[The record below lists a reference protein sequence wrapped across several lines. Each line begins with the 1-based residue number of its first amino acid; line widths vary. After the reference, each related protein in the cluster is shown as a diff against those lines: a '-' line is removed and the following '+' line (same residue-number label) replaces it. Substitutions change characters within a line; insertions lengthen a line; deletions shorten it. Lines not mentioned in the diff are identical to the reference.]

1 MRKTK
6 TEKTSASAPS
16 RSIWSGNITIG
27 LVNVPVKL
35 FSMIYDK
42 GITFHFLHK
51 TDGQPLKYV
60 KMCTK
65 DDKIVPWNE
74 VVRGYEVAKNEYI
87 TFDQKELDA
96 AKPESDRRIRISKF
110 VDYFSVDPVYFDRT
124 YALLPDKSK
133 DAYSLLFKALEKTN
147 KAGAARITL
156 RTKEYP
162 ALLHTYKG
170 ALVLTTLR
178 YAYDVVDPQIL
189 NPYSKLETP
198 QKTELDLAVKIVTDL
213 SGEFD
218 IAEFE
223 DTYMKRVQELV
234 KQKVKGEKI
243 HIEKPPE
250 VEAKGLMVALRE
262 TLKQLETEMS
272 RHIYKPMLAKV
283 AEEAFSDKDW
293 VFEVKWDGFRA
304 IAYVEEP
311 FSLKSRNEKELKQNF
326 PEFQELT

>member
-1 MRKTK
+1 MEQENLKESSS
-6 TEKTSASAPS
+6 EKTSASAPS

-42 GITFHFLHK
+42 GIAFHFLHK
-51 TDGQPLKYV
+51 IDGQPLKYV

-74 VVRGYEVAKNEYI
+74 VVRGYEITKNEYI
-87 TFDQKELDA
+87 TFDQKELNE

-110 VDYFSVDPVYFDRT
+110 VDYFSVDPIYFDRT

-133 DAYSLLFKALEKTN
+133 DAYGLLLKALEKTN
-147 KAGAARITL
+147 KAGAGRITL

-178 YAYDVVDPQIL
+178 YTYDVVDPTDFEPL
-189 NPYSKLETP
+189 HKLETP
-198 QKTELDLAVKIVTDL
+198 QKAELDLAVKIVTDL

-218 IAEFE
+218 ITEFE
-223 DTYMKRVQELV
+223 DTYMKRVQELI

-262 TLKQLETEMS
+262 TLKQLET
-272 RHIYKPMLAKV
+272 R
-283 AEEAFSDKDW
+283 
-293 VFEVKWDGFRA
+293 
-304 IAYVEEP
+304 
-311 FSLKSRNEKELKQNF
+311 
-326 PEFQELT
+326 

>member
-1 MRKTK
+1 MEEENIKETDAK
-6 TEKTSASAPS
+6 KTSAAAPN
-16 RSIWSGNITIG
+16 RSIWSGSITIG

-42 GITFHFLHK
+42 GISFHFLHK
-51 TDGQPLKYV
+51 VDGHPLKYV
-60 KMCTK
+60 KMCTR

-74 VVRGYEVAKNEYI
+74 VIRGYEVAKNEYI
-87 TFDQKELDA
+87 TFDQKELNA

-133 DAYSLLFKALEKTN
+133 DAYSLLLRALEKTN
-147 KAGAARITL
+147 KAGAGRITL

-178 YAYDVVDPQIL
+178 YAYDVVDPIDFESL
-189 NPYSKLETP
+189 HKIEMP
-198 QKTELDLAVKIVTDL
+198 QKAELDLAVKIVTDL
-213 SGEFD
+213 SGEFKITD
-218 IAEFE
+218 FE
-223 DTYMKRVQELV
+223 DSYQQRVQELV

-250 VEAKGLMVALRE
+250 VEVKGLMVALRE
-262 TLKQLETEMS
+262 TLKQLEQ
-272 RHIYKPMLAKV
+272 K
-283 AEEAFSDKDW
+283 
-293 VFEVKWDGFRA
+293 
-304 IAYVEEP
+304 
-311 FSLKSRNEKELKQNF
+311 
-326 PEFQELT
+326 

>member
-1 MRKTK
+1 MGLKQETEAENVEVLQ
-6 TEKTSASAPS
+6 EKTSASVPS
-16 RSIWSGNITIG
+16 RSIWSGSITIG

-42 GITFHFLHK
+42 GVSFHFLHK

-87 TFDQKELDA
+87 TFEQKELDA
-96 AKPESDRRIRISKF
+96 VKPESDKRIRISKF

-124 YALLPDKSK
+124 YALLPDKSQ
-133 DAYSLLFKALEKTN
+133 DAYGLLLQALEKTN
-147 KAGAARITL
+147 KAGAGRITL

-178 YAYDVVDPQIL
+178 YSYDIVDPRDFE
-189 NPYSKLETP
+189 KLQKIEAP
-198 QKTELDLAVKIVTDL
+198 PKTELDLAIKIVTDL

-218 IAEFE
+218 ITEFE
-223 DTYMKRVQELV
+223 DTYKKRVQELV
-234 KQKVKGEKI
+234 DQKVKGEKI
-243 HIEKPPE
+243 HIEKAPE
-250 VEAKGLMVALRE
+250 VEVKGLMVALRE
-262 TLKQLETEMS
+262 TLKQLET
-272 RHIYKPMLAKV
+272 K
-283 AEEAFSDKDW
+283 
-293 VFEVKWDGFRA
+293 
-304 IAYVEEP
+304 
-311 FSLKSRNEKELKQNF
+311 
-326 PEFQELT
+326 

>member
-1 MRKTK
+1 MEQENVEDTQ
-6 TEKTSASAPS
+6 TEKTSAAVPS

-42 GITFHFLHK
+42 GIAFHFLHK
-51 TDGQPLKYV
+51 VDGQPLKYV

-87 TFDQKELDA
+87 TFDQKELNA
-96 AKPESDRRIRISKF
+96 VKPESDKRIRISKF
-110 VDYFSVDPVYFDRT
+110 VDYFSVDPIYFDRT

-133 DAYSLLFKALEKTN
+133 DAYSLLLKALEKTN
-147 KAGAARITL
+147 KAGAGRITL

-178 YAYDVVDPQIL
+178 YAYDVVDPTNFELL
-189 NPYSKLETP
+189 NKLEAP
-198 QKTELDLAVKIVTDL
+198 EKAELDLAIKIVTDL

-218 IAEFE
+218 LGEFE
-223 DTYMKRVQELV
+223 DTYMKRVQDLI

-243 HIEKPPE
+243 HVEKPPE
-250 VEAKGLMVALRE
+250 LEAKDLMVALRE
-262 TLKQLETEMS
+262 TLKQLEQ
-272 RHIYKPMLAKV
+272 K
-283 AEEAFSDKDW
+283 
-293 VFEVKWDGFRA
+293 
-304 IAYVEEP
+304 
-311 FSLKSRNEKELKQNF
+311 
-326 PEFQELT
+326 

>member
-1 MRKTK
+1 MEQEENVEQSQNDKINAT
-6 TEKTSASAPS
+6 APS
-16 RSIWSGNITIG
+16 RSIWSGSVTIG

-51 TDGQPLKYV
+51 LDGQPLKYI

-74 VVRGYEVAKNEYI
+74 VVRGYEVAKDEYI
-87 TFDQKELDA
+87 TLEKKELDA
-96 AKPESDRRIRISKF
+96 ARPESDKRIRISKF

-133 DAYSLLFKALEKTN
+133 EAYGLLLKALQKTN
-147 KAGAARITL
+147 KAGAGRITL

-178 YAYDVVDPQIL
+178 YAYDVVNPQDFEKL
-189 NPYSKLETP
+189 NKLEEP
-198 QKTELDLAVKIVTDL
+198 EKAELDMAVKIVTDL

-218 IAEFE
+218 ITEFE
-223 DTYMKRVQELV
+223 DTYMKKLEKLIA
-234 KQKVKGEKI
+234 QKLKGEKI
-243 HIEKPPE
+243 TVEKPPE
-250 VEAKGLMVALRE
+250 IEAKNLMVALRE
-262 TLKQLETEMS
+262 TLKQLEQ
-272 RHIYKPMLAKV
+272 K
-283 AEEAFSDKDW
+283 
-293 VFEVKWDGFRA
+293 
-304 IAYVEEP
+304 
-311 FSLKSRNEKELKQNF
+311 
-326 PEFQELT
+326 

>member
-1 MRKTK
+1 MEQENLEETSSG
-6 TEKTSASAPS
+6 KTSASAPS

-35 FSMIYDK
+35 FSMIYNK
-42 GITFHFLHK
+42 GIAFHFLHK

-60 KMCTK
+60 KICTK

-87 TFDQKELDA
+87 TFDQKELNE
-96 AKPESDRRIRISKF
+96 AKPESDKRIRISKF
-110 VDYFSVDPVYFDRT
+110 VDYFSVDPIYFDRT

-133 DAYSLLFKALEKTN
+133 DAYGLLLRALEKTN
-147 KAGAARITL
+147 KAGAGRITL

-178 YAYDVVDPQIL
+178 YAYDVVDPTDFEPL
-189 NPYSKLETP
+189 HKLETP
-198 QKTELDLAVKIVTDL
+198 QKAELDLAVKIVTDL

-218 IAEFE
+218 ITEFE

-262 TLKQLETEMS
+262 TLKQLEN
-272 RHIYKPMLAKV
+272 K
-283 AEEAFSDKDW
+283 
-293 VFEVKWDGFRA
+293 
-304 IAYVEEP
+304 
-311 FSLKSRNEKELKQNF
+311 
-326 PEFQELT
+326 